1 MGKRHHR
8 SPRSALLS
16 QPGPVVNEQDN
27 PANPRKATPRP
38 SPFRGRG
45 KPVLGRKPNSPLCGD
60 FWPVRGRVGERHHR
74 SPESALLGL
83 CDPAVDESRGS
94 SQPQARESRFRL
106 HSERGWR
113 EKLGKAEKEK
123 SRPIRACKGSALK
136 HGIGLDG
143 KGNFT
148 PLRGWV
154 WGGLR
159 AAHIFQTLTSKTE
172 V

>member
-1 MGKRHHR
+1 M
-8 SPRSALLS
+8 SSS
-16 QPGPVVNEQDN
+16 
-27 PANPRKATPRP
+27 

-45 KPVLGRKPNSPLCGD
+45 EFVLERKPNSALCGPVCD
-60 FWPVRGRVGERHHR
+60 FGGQVGEQHQQ
-74 SPESALLGL
+74 SPTPALLEA
-83 CDPAVDESRGS
+83 CDPVVSESGGS
-94 SQPQARESRFRL
+94 GKPQVQGNQFHF

>member
-1 MGKRHHR
+1 MCDFGGQVGGQHQQ
-8 SPRSALLS
+8 SPTPALLEACD
-16 QPGPVVNEQDN
+16 PVVSE
-27 PANPRKATPRP
+27 
-38 SPFRGRG
+38 SGGSG
-45 KPVLGRKPNSPLCGD
+45 KPQVQGNQYH
-60 FWPVRGRVGERHHR
+60 F
-74 SPESALLGL
+74 
-83 CDPAVDESRGS
+83 
-94 SQPQARESRFRL
+94 